1 MFDTDVFVIGGGPA
15 GLAAAIAAA
24 RNGLRV
30 TVADGCVPFIDK
42 ACGEGLLPDSLA
54 AAAALGITLPA
65 HEARAFRGIRF
76 VRGDVHAE
84 AAFRGASSLKP
95 SALGIRRTI
104 LHRVLMEHAE
114 RAGVAFLWGAPVS
127 GIDGH
132 VVRVANTQVSANGVP
147 AKWNSAKGISAKW
160 VSAKWISAKWIV
172 GADGARSRVRMWA
185 GLDAYTRN
193 HVRFGFRR
201 HYGIAPWSEFV
212 EVYWTP
218 GAQVYV
224 TPVAHDEVGV
234 ASLSRDPHRRLDDA
248 LALLP
253 DLRERLSGARERSSE
268 RGAVTATR
276 RLRAV
281 YRGHIALIGDASGS
295 VDAITGQGLGLS
307 FREALALGQA
317 LSQGDLAQY
326 QTAHARILR
335 RPTGMAE
342 LLLAMGRWPAA
353 AARAIRAFHDCPPLF
368 EGLLDVHIGKAPP
381 LEELATH
388 VRLGW
393 HILRG

>member
-1 MFDTDVFVIGGGPA
+1 MFDTDVLVIGGGPA
-15 GLAAAIAAA
+15 GLAAAIATA

-30 TVADGCVPFIDK
+30 TVADGRRPPLDK

-54 AAAALGITLPA
+54 AAAELGVTLPA
-65 HEARAFRGIRF
+65 HETHAFSGIRF

-84 AAFRGASSLKP
+84 AAFRCASSVKP
-95 SALGIRRTI
+95 SALGIRRTV

-114 RAGVAFLWGAPVS
+114 RAGVAFLWETPVS

-132 VVRVANTQVSANGVP
+132 TVRMPNTST
-147 AKWNSAKGISAKW
+147 
-160 VSAKWISAKWIV
+160 SAKWISAKWIV
-172 GADGARSRVRMWA
+172 GADGVSSCVRRWA
-185 GLDAYTRN
+185 GLDACMRTR
-193 HVRFGFRR
+193 VRFGFRR
-201 HYGIAPWSEFV
+201 HYGIAPWSEFT
-212 EVYWTP
+212 EVYWAP

-234 ASLSRDPHRRLDDA
+234 ASLSRDPRLRLNDA

-253 DLRERLSGARERSSE
+253 ELRDRLSGAQERSSE
-268 RGAVTATR
+268 RGAVTVTR

-281 YRGHIALIGDASGS
+281 VRGHIALIGDASGS

-326 QTAHARILR
+326 QMAHARILR
-335 RPTGMAE
+335 RPAWMAE
-342 LLLAMGRWPAA
+342 LLLAMDRWPLAG
-353 AARAIRAFHDCPPLF
+353 ARAIRTFHDYPGLF
-368 EGLLDVHIGKAPP
+368 AGLLDAHIGRADP
-381 LEELATH
+381 LEELAMH
-388 VRLGW
+388 ARLGW
-393 HILRG
+393 RMLRG